1 MPTTPRSPQQ
11 EAPRARAR
19 RQTVADITRIGR
31 EHLARDGAASLS
43 LRAVARDLGVVSSAV
58 YRYVASRDDLLTLL
72 VVDAYDELGDAVDA
86 AVDAALEAATDA
98 VDAPTR
104 GFLALGLAVRTWA
117 LGEPSRYALLFGTP
131 VPGYAAPAEQT
142 VEPGTRVVVRLV
154 RLVQQ
159 AHDAGTLAPVAEA
172 HLGDAF
178 HGDADRIREQ
188 LGLSVPDEV
197 VARGLLVWSAL
208 FGAVSWEV
216 FGQYGGGTVSDP
228 AALFEHHLA
237 VLAATVGLP
246 VGG

>member
-1 MPTTPRSPQQ
+1 VTPTPTAPRR

-19 RQTVADITRIGR
+19 RQTIADITRIGR
-31 EHLARDGAASLS
+31 EHLTRDGAASLS

-58 YRYVASRDDLLTLL
+58 YRYLASRDDLLTLL

-86 AVDAALEAATDA
+86 AVDAALALAPDA

-104 GFLALGLAVRTWA
+104 GFHALGLAVRTWA
-117 LGEPSRYALLFGTP
+117 LREPSRYALLFGTP

-159 AHDAGTLAPVAEA
+159 AHDAGTLAAVSEA
-172 HLGDAF
+172 PLGKAFGDDA
-178 HGDADRIREQ
+178 ARIRDQ
-188 LGLSVPDEV
+188 LGLSVTDEV

-216 FGQYGGGTVSDP
+216 FGQYGDGTVSDP
-228 AALFEHHLA
+228 GGLLEHHLA
-237 VLAATVGLP
+237 VLASTVGLP
-246 VGG
+246 T